1 MIRDIKALFLYKA
14 LGFMN
19 KVNKPATIKEIAKK
33 LKISPSTVS
42 RALNDHPSIGL
53 VTTMRV
59 KKMAEELNYEPNQTA
74 IFFKQRKTFTIA
86 VILPSLSEPF
96 FSFAISEIENVAS
109 AQRYTVLMGQSLDDP
124 DREEQ
129 ILKTF
134 KNHRVDGILM
144 SIGKKT
150 TNLEF
155 IEKLESSG
163 IPVVFFDCVPS
174 LSNINKVQS
183 DLSTGMNEAVDA
195 FVARGHKVIAL
206 VNGPKTLPASED
218 RKVAYLSAMKRNG
231 MDILE
236 RNIIE
241 TDLSTEGNE
250 KAMDS
255 IFAMSERPSAIISFN
270 DFVTLD
276 LMKAARYKGLVL
288 NQDIFFI
295 SYANYPLWQYM
306 ENPPMGRIEQFPGM
320 QARKAAEILFERIE
334 NTELADQQIV
344 FKSRLVM

>member
-109 AQRYTVLMGQSLDDP
+109 EHRYTVLMGQSLDDP

-163 IPVVFFDCVPS
+163 IPIVFFDCVPS
-174 LSNINKVQS
+174 LPNINKVQS

-236 RNIIE
+236 KNIIE

-250 KAMDS
+250 KAMDH

-276 LMKAARYKGLVL
+276 LMKAARQKGLVL

-320 QARKAAEILFERIE
+320 QARKASEILFERID
-334 NTELADQQIV
+334 NTEIVDQQIV

>member
-1 MIRDIKALFLYKA
+1 
-14 LGFMN
+14 
-19 KVNKPATIKEIAKK
+19 
-33 LKISPSTVS
+33 
-42 RALNDHPSIGL
+42 
-53 VTTMRV
+53 
-59 KKMAEELNYEPNQTA
+59 
-74 IFFKQRKTFTIA
+74 
-86 VILPSLSEPF
+86 
-96 FSFAISEIENVAS
+96 
-109 AQRYTVLMGQSLDDP
+109 
-124 DREEQ
+124 
-129 ILKTF
+129 
-134 KNHRVDGILM
+134 
-144 SIGKKT
+144 
-150 TNLEF
+150 
-155 IEKLESSG
+155 
-163 IPVVFFDCVPS
+163 VPS
-174 LSNINKVQS
+174 LPNINKVQS

-195 FVARGHKVIAL
+195 FVARGHKIIAL

-236 RNIIE
+236 KNIIE

-276 LMKAARYKGLVL
+276 LMKAARQKGLVL

-320 QARKAAEILFERIE
+320 QARKAAEILFERID
-334 NTELADQQIV
+334 NTEIVDQQIV